1 MAQVTYVVKPGDT
14 LSKIAKKYGTTV
26 KAIQALN
33 PTLIKNVNYIC
44 AGWTIV
50 VSGEPGERVTASPTS
65 YITDLKL
72 GQLSNSENTL
82 LSVWSW
88 KSHSKSDHYLL

>member
-1 MAQVTYVVKPGDT
+1 MAQVTYVVQKDDT

-44 AGWTIV
+44 VGWKIV
-50 VSGEPGERVTASPTS
+50 VSGGS
-65 YITDLKL
+65 
-72 GQLSNSENTL
+72 
-82 LSVWSW
+82 
-88 KSHSKSDHYLL
+88 